1 MPKLE
6 KAQGAMAI
14 VEDVLHALHL
24 PGGRT
29 LGALVEKKIKE
40 RNKQTFEMLLE
51 EMQTGREEGVIFEET
66 DVDDFVQMV
75 LRLSDAAEKGTA
87 RRNLRLLAQ
96 VIVGLKRN
104 RLFQFD
110 NFQRWATVLE
120 TLTRDEIIVLGTV
133 YRLMQRDEHPWSPLR
148 EELVPKTFKTQGEFD
163 AVCASLMRTGL
174 TIPAS
179 AFSGMAY
186 NFSESVKQLGR
197 LAELEAA
204 ASEA

>member
-1 MPKLE
+1 MPTSE
-6 KAQGAMAI
+6 KVQGAMAI

-29 LGALVEKKIKE
+29 LGALVEREIKE
-40 RNKQTFEMLLE
+40 RNKQTFEILLE
-51 EMQTGREEGVIFEET
+51 EMQKGRDEGVTFEEN
-66 DVDDFVQMV
+66 DAHDFVQMV

-120 TLTRDEIIVLGTV
+120 TLTRDEILVLGAI
-133 YRLMQRDEHPWSPLR
+133 YRLIGREGDPWSLVK
-148 EELVPKTFKTQGEFD
+148 EELVPNTFKTQEELE
-163 AVCASLMRTGL
+163 AVCASLMRSGL
-174 TIPAS
+174 IIPVS
-179 AFSGMAY
+179 AFGGLAY
-186 NFSESVKQLGR
+186 KFSPSIKQLGA
-197 LAELEAA
+197 LAEIELAA
-204 ASEA
+204 END